1 MVRVKITPVT
11 TKHNKKTIPSK
22 DKKFPKVPKE
32 KEEKDKCC
40 ICISDIPK
48 KKKASLDCCNHVFC
62 RGCIEKWAKT
72 ENSCPLCK
80 RKFKT
85 ITSLKK
91 GCKKKKE
98 TVEVEDK
105 RQRPDDP
112 EADQLMFRIQTINEH
127 IEDRNDQIIALYFIR
142 LSFHLNEMR
151 ERDNLTSDI
160 LTRNFDAPESYPVDI
175 IYTPPVR
182 ELIMIYFFHHTQWR
196 HLLLGNLARSMW
208 NAIHSIEPTA
218 MDVKVQMIFNVINR
232 FMTNARLRAST
243 ATESSSTAELFA
255 WMDSAKFAV
264 FGNNSPA
271 NAVHIDEIPTRP
283 MHPALVQ
290 RQMRSKHIHV
300 ICGWCEITGEDPEW
314 LFDNMHRPSRGMINE
329 DYCRFPVF

>member
-1 MVRVKITPVT
+1 MVRVKKTPVT
-11 TKHNKKTIPSK
+11 TKHNKKTIASK
-22 DKKFPKVPKE
+22 GKKITKVPKE

-98 TVEVEDK
+98 TIEVEDK

-112 EADQLMFRIQTINEH
+112 VTERLANNPLFQAL
-127 IEDRNDQIIALYFIR
+127 IEDRDDQIVALYFIR
-142 LSFHLNEMR
+142 LAFQLNEMR
-151 ERDNLTSDI
+151 NMDSLTSDI
-160 LTRNFDAPESYPVDI
+160 LESNFDAPESYPVDI

-182 ELIMIYFFHHTQWR
+182 ELIMIYFFHHRQWR

-232 FMTNARLRAST
+232 FMTNARLHAST

-264 FGNNSPA
+264 FGNNSST

-283 MHPALVQ
+283 IHPALIQ
-290 RQMRSKHIHV
+290 RQIRSKHIHV
-300 ICGWCEITGEDPEW
+300 ICGWCDITGEDPEW
-314 LFDNMHRPSRGMINE
+314 LFDNIDRLSRDMRNE
-329 DYCRFPVF
+329 DYRRFPVF

>member
-112 EADQLMFRIQTINEH
+112 EADQLMFRIQAINEH

-151 ERDNLTSDI
+151 ERDNLTSDT

-264 FGNNSPA
+264 FGNNSSA

-283 MHPALVQ
+283 IHPALVQ

-314 LFDNMHRPSRGMINE
+314 LFDNMHRSSRDMRNE